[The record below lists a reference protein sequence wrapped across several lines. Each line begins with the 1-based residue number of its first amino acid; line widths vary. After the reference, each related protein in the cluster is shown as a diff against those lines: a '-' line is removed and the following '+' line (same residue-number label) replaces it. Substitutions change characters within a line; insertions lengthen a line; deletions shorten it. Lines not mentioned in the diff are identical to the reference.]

1 MYSSQVASRGCKHLS
16 DAFRCLCL
24 RKEWKKYSLENRAMK
39 FEVPW
44 TNSSLKQLLLQHG
57 GPFPFKCRAG
67 IDLLSYIQTFCH
79 SSSQCHTDL
88 NYPPKQPSSERKSNS
103 EEDEVIDPDHRSTAE
118 ESNSHDSKKKKKD
131 FSLIRDPDLTKF
143 NTELLTSR
151 LKQWN
156 LLDESMQVSERINV
170 FNGSQINI
178 MECKEFPKKLT
189 RVEKAA

>member
-1 MYSSQVASRGCKHLS
+1 M
-16 DAFRCLCL
+16 
-24 RKEWKKYSLENRAMK
+24 
-39 FEVPW
+39 
-44 TNSSLKQLLLQHG
+44 
-57 GPFPFKCRAG
+57 
-67 IDLLSYIQTFCH
+67 
-79 SSSQCHTDL
+79 
-88 NYPPKQPSSERKSNS
+88 
-103 EEDEVIDPDHRSTAE
+103 TA
-118 ESNSHDSKKKKKD
+118 KKKKKD